1 MIPCTEF
8 IPAYS
13 ELFTFLE
20 NKKGREE
27 VDHYWHWLFDPSSD
41 SIPLDKCLQKE
52 GLRGC
57 WSYWAVS
64 LNEEASA
71 NIDHPTEVPVSCTQK
86 RKAGFFFS

>member
-27 VDHYWHWLFDPSSD
+27 VDPSVKGFRD
-41 SIPLDKCLQKE
+41 FFL
-52 GLRGC
+52 LRE
-57 WSYWAVS
+57 YLPVS
-64 LNEEASA
+64 VSQLKNLCFYICVA
-71 NIDHPTEVPVSCTQK
+71 NIRIVSWHNDPH
-86 RKAGFFFS
+86 